1 MPGILLVIE
10 FAPSARGWF
19 LGHMGGRFVLRDK
32 ESSELTCTL
41 IPGNH
46 IDFLLVWFIHDSCS

>member
-1 MPGILLVIE
+1 MLRRLLVIE
-10 FAPSARGWF
+10 FAPSACGWF
-19 LGHMGGRFVLRDK
+19 LGHMGGRFILRDK

-46 IDFLLVWFIHDSCS
+46 IDFLCGSFMTHAHD